1 MAEEAEVINLNVVT
15 INDNGKNFELITK
28 CTDPEQLF
36 LDEKNFVPM
45 LDQLK
50 VVSRGLIADV
60 HTKDGI
66 AQRKTLNSK
75 LASLKNAIEDEG
87 KKVAAALKA
96 KPKIVDG
103 TRKKVKDTIEMLQ
116 EEVMAPI
123 KAIEA
128 RQEEI
133 EQIALIPGSAIG
145 CPVDGIKQYIEILE
159 DHVHDEEY
167 WDESFAQAIDTINE
181 ARKQLNSMLAE
192 AEKAEAE
199 KRELEELRAKQ
210 AEAERLLREKAEA
223 EKREAEEKLRK
234 AQEEAEAAKREAEDA
249 KRKQAE
255 AEAASGVMQGG
266 IAKVKNDA
274 EKTKAQM
281 LFPDD
286 KAEYRRM
293 CNREALEDM
302 VANSGITEDQA
313 KAVITAIVKNKV
325 RHIYMMY

>member
-1 MAEEAEVINLNVVT
+1 MKEETEVINANAVT
-15 INDNGKNFELITK
+15 INDNGKTFEIVTK
-28 CTDPEQLF
+28 CTDPEQIF
-36 LDEKNFVPM
+36 LDKMNFVPM

-50 VVSRGLIADV
+50 AVAKGLVADV
-60 HTKDGI
+60 HTKEGI
-66 AQRKTLNSK
+66 AQRKSLNRK

-103 TRKKVKDTIEMLQ
+103 TRKAVKDTIEMLQ

-133 EQIALIPGSAIG
+133 EQIALIPGSAIC
-145 CPVDGIKQYIEILE
+145 CPIDGIKQYIEMLE

-167 WDESFAQAIDTINE
+167 WDESYAPAIDAINE
-181 ARKQLNSMLAE
+181 ARKQLNAMLAE

-234 AQEEAEAAKREAEDA
+234 AQEEAAAAKAEAEEA

-255 AEAASGVMQGG
+255 AEQNSEVVQGG
-266 IAKVKNDA
+266 IAEVRKDA
-274 EKTKAQM
+274 ENTKAKM
-281 LFPDD
+281 LFPED
-286 KAEYRRM
+286 KAEYKRM

-302 VANSGITEDQA
+302 TECSGITEEQA

-325 RHIYMMY
+325 RHIFMMY